1 MSNFSRSKKYED
13 LHKEIQTDGESNIQ
27 SNELSQ
33 YANKL
38 NEIDSGNFNRMDESN
53 NQMGSRARV
62 NDMNQMTPN
71 QQAVQQPPM
80 TEQNPYQQ
88 QVGQNQQN
96 NDYMNEFISEVKDYN
111 MKQGLRTA
119 EDTQMNIL
127 NEIRSQNPN
136 YQQQAPVYQEN
147 PNINQQQTPVYQENQ
162 NINQQ
167 QAPVYQENPNFNQ
180 QQAPVYQ
187 ENPNLN
193 QQQVPVYQENPNF
206 NQQQTPLYQEAVTVD
221 TQTQVNI
228 PEPVYQNPEVQPQA
242 NGNPFVQH
250 EELYHQAEMQTNA
263 TITPVQTTDKQYV
276 PLKNHEQISS
286 EIERYMS
293 DPNYIPV
300 PEVEQQIT
308 GNVSK
313 NFDTLQQQ
321 YLADSEND
329 RQKKLHDE
337 MLMETQQLKI
347 QIEEYEDDLEVA
359 QEKVT
364 NANRILNFIL
374 ILLILALLVILGIA
388 VFWILSSKGII

>member
-71 QQAVQQPPM
+71 QQAVQQQPM

-147 PNINQQQTPVYQENQ
+147 PNLNQQQT
-162 NINQQ
+162 
-167 QAPVYQENPNFNQ
+167 
-180 QQAPVYQ
+180 
-187 ENPNLN
+187 
-193 QQQVPVYQENPNF
+193 PVYQENPNF

-228 PEPVYQNPEVQPQA
+228 PEPVYQNPEVQPQV